1 MSKPILPPVPSTPIR
16 ISIPSDARVPSLP
29 LNVQSPLPVRSNPN
43 VNPYNAAPYRRAP
56 VGSTFAGMAEGGVS
70 VADMVRAQKDGYL
83 TSDGFQIAGPNYTQ
97 QIRKDAAGERY
108 IAPPSMPTAGYA
120 AAFYPYPSSKMK
132 VGAALAGTPVRGGTT
147 PAWVKQ
153 SKYYIPESP
162 AQHRK
167 AQMATLMGLGGLAET
182 KAAFAAIWNSPAVA
196 QTIAICR
203 MASGSAN
210 TPWGDA
216 ETDEEGVIGAAN
228 TRYQSENSQNKRR
241 VKLLRV
247 IKAYKAATGEYPDA
261 AAMLYFGQSR
271 SITVDTLKG
280 EIAAYEAARLRGE
293 AFPFPETAVDRA
305 QCAVSDWLNENA
317 EQLLPPACRGGKA
330 GTKACVDALTASAG
344 GGSGGSG
351 GGTLL
356 PGLVTIGPV
365 TLDQPEADESNPW
378 IWPIVGV
385 VGVVALVWAL
395 NARNR

>member
-1 MSKPILPPVPSTPIR
+1 MSKPILPPDPSTPIR

-56 VGSTFAGMAEGGVS
+56 VASTFAAAPMAEGGVS

-132 VGAALAGTPVRGGTT
+132 VGAALAGAPFPGGRT

-162 AQHRK
+162 AEHRK
-167 AQMATLMGLGGLAET
+167 AQMATLMGLGAAEFADTDKYVYADSDWFQNTPAGETRPDYKGHSCLASVSDDPEPSQTFLTDCTLSAPAAKAWANYCNNTYAGQTSEAQNLRRLCKIVPSAFPAPPWSVAGKNQRGLSSSLEDAWKLAE
-182 KAAFAAIWNSPAVA
+182 
-196 QTIAICR
+196 
-203 MASGSAN
+203 
-210 TPWGDA
+210 
-216 ETDEEGVIGAAN
+216 
-228 TRYQSENSQNKRR
+228 
-241 VKLLRV
+241 
-247 IKAYKAATGEYPDA
+247 KAYAELEKRNFGGDKTG
-261 AAMLYFGQSR
+261 G
-271 SITVDTLKG
+271 
-280 EIAAYEAARLRGE
+280 
-293 AFPFPETAVDRA
+293 
-305 QCAVSDWLNENA
+305 
-317 EQLLPPACRGGKA
+317 
-330 GTKACVDALTASAG
+330 
-344 GGSGGSG
+344 GGSG

-356 PGLVTIGPV
+356 PGIVTVGPI

-378 IWPIVGV
+378 LWPLVGV
-385 VGVVALVWAL
+385 VGVAALVWAL
-395 NARNR
+395 KARNR